1 MSKEIQIILIGNYS
15 ADRLESMDRF
25 AHMLLTEFKRAGI
38 KTEFWQPKV
47 FFGVYAKSTIS
58 GFGKWLGYIDK
69 WIINP
74 FILHR
79 YVHKKI
85 SRSDNVYFHVCDH
98 SNSPYLKYLPPN
110 QSGVTCHD
118 VIAIRGALGYADACN
133 PASIF
138 GKILQK
144 WIRYY
149 LTRAKFVASVSVFTL
164 NQLKALKIK
173 ETNNG
178 YFHWKVIHN
187 SFNADFKPMTKEE
200 VEILLTKTR
209 KKFNKPFL
217 LHVGSRLMRKNRKLL
232 LDMIALLGFRWDG
245 NICYAGE
252 PIDEELSNYA
262 RSLGLEE
269 RIISIEKPDHLTLVA
284 LYNAATVFI
293 FPSFSEGFGWP
304 VIEAQACGT
313 PVIASNIESLME
325 VSDGTALHADPSKP
339 EQFAEAF
346 LSLKNDV
353 LKLELI
359 ENGFKNTLRFRPER
373 MVNAYLDLY
382 GVSKK
387 YKSQEYA
394 S

>member
-1 MSKEIQIILIGNYS
+1 
-15 ADRLESMDRF
+15 
-25 AHMLLTEFKRAGI
+25 
-38 KTEFWQPKV
+38 
-47 FFGVYAKSTIS
+47 
-58 GFGKWLGYIDK
+58 
-69 WIINP
+69 
-74 FILHR
+74 
-79 YVHKKI
+79 
-85 SRSDNVYFHVCDH
+85 
-98 SNSPYLKYLPPN
+98 
-110 QSGVTCHD
+110 
-118 VIAIRGALGYADACN
+118 
-133 PASIF
+133 
-138 GKILQK
+138 
-144 WIRYY
+144 
-149 LTRAKFVASVSVFTL
+149 
-164 NQLKALKIK
+164 
-173 ETNNG
+173 
-178 YFHWKVIHN
+178 
-187 SFNADFKPMTKEE
+187 MTKEE

>member
-1 MSKEIQIILIGNYS
+1 MTKEIQIILIGNYP
-15 ADRLESMDRF
+15 ADKVESMDRF
-25 AHMLLTEFKRAGI
+25 AHMLLTEFKKAGI

-47 FFGVYAKSTIS
+47 FFGTYAKSTIS

-79 YVHKKI
+79 YVRKKI
-85 SRSDNVYFHVCDH
+85 SRKDNVYFHVCDH
-98 SNSPYLKYLPPN
+98 SNSPYLKYLPAN

-118 VIAIRGALGYADACN
+118 VIAIRGALGYADAYN

-149 LTRAKFVASVSVFTL
+149 LTKVKFAATVSVFTL
-164 NQLKALKIK
+164 NQLKELRTE
-173 ETNNG
+173 ETNN
-178 YFHWKVIHN
+178 YFHWKVIYN
-187 SFNADFKPMTKEE
+187 SFNADFKPMAKKE
-200 VEILLTKTR
+200 VDLLLSRTG

-232 LDMIALLGFRWDG
+232 LDMVALLAEQWDG

-252 PIDEELSNYA
+252 AIDTELSNYA
-262 RSLGLEE
+262 RSFGLEE
-269 RIISIEKPDHLTLVA
+269 RIISVEKPDHLTLVA

-313 PVIASNIESLME
+313 PVIASNIEPLME
-325 VSDGTALHADPSKP
+325 VSGGTALHADPTKP
-339 EQFAEAF
+339 DQFAEAF
-346 LSLKNDV
+346 LSLKSNV
-353 LKLELI
+353 LRSEVI
-359 ENGFKNTLRFRPER
+359 EKGFKNTLRFKPEK
-373 MVNAYLDLY
+373 MVDAYLDLY

-387 YKSQEYA
+387 HKLREYV

>member
-1 MSKEIQIILIGNYS
+1 
-15 ADRLESMDRF
+15 
-25 AHMLLTEFKRAGI
+25 
-38 KTEFWQPKV
+38 
-47 FFGVYAKSTIS
+47 
-58 GFGKWLGYIDK
+58 
-69 WIINP
+69 
-74 FILHR
+74 
-79 YVHKKI
+79 
-85 SRSDNVYFHVCDH
+85 
-98 SNSPYLKYLPPN
+98 
-110 QSGVTCHD
+110 
-118 VIAIRGALGYADACN
+118 
-133 PASIF
+133 
-138 GKILQK
+138 
-144 WIRYY
+144 
-149 LTRAKFVASVSVFTL
+149 
-164 NQLKALKIK
+164 
-173 ETNNG
+173 
-178 YFHWKVIHN
+178 
-187 SFNADFKPMTKEE
+187 
-200 VEILLTKTR
+200 
-209 KKFNKPFL
+209 
-217 LHVGSRLMRKNRKLL
+217 
-232 LDMIALLGFRWDG
+232 
-245 NICYAGE
+245 
-252 PIDEELSNYA
+252 
-262 RSLGLEE
+262 
-269 RIISIEKPDHLTLVA
+269 